1 MSGRVERASGNH
13 QTKTIMAKEIIVPY
27 GAITKIAKEVNK
39 SNNTV
44 SLALKGATKS
54 ELAEHIRKVAK
65 KYGGR

>member
-1 MSGRVERASGNH
+1 MTNN
-13 QTKTIMAKEIIVPY
+13 MAKEIIVPY
-27 GAITKIAKEVNK
+27 GAITKIAREVK
-39 SNNTV
+39 RSNNTV

>member
-1 MSGRVERASGNH
+1 
-13 QTKTIMAKEIIVPY
+13 MAKEIIVPY

-39 SNNTV
+39 SKNTV

-54 ELAEHIRKVAK
+54 ELAEYIRKVAK